1 MSELVHNHIEV
12 VHVFESASLIRMTN
26 FVGRILPPHASS
38 IGKVISAWRDAEA
51 RKRMLQTYGLTR
63 YNENTIVDEQTI
75 EEEYEQIRA
84 RGYSTDAEES
94 TPGGY
99 CFGAAIFSVPGKVEA
114 AISISM
120 PKSRMA
126 SDEDRKQRLIQALKS
141 ATEAISKKLTPQNQ
155 AGAGERFEVRVRN

>member
-1 MSELVHNHIEV
+1 
-12 VHVFESASLIRMTN
+12 
-26 FVGRILPPHASS
+26 
-38 IGKVISAWRDAEA
+38 
-51 RKRMLQTYGLTR
+51 MLQTYGLTR

>member
-38 IGKVISAWRDAEA
+38 IGKVINAWRDAEA